1 MIYIDNTQY
10 PDAIAS
16 ITMARINDQSEE
28 ILILAFPATDHDAI
42 RALLDPAREIR
53 NEQETTISRYI
64 PRICYDIA
72 DMDGRT
78 WAKIRLRSRST
89 GDNPSYYQAL
99 HTETEQQVTALELA
113 RATAEQN
120 YTAAMRHAAALE
132 GGTTT

>member
-1 MIYIDNTQY
+1 MIYINNTQY

-16 ITMARINDQSEE
+16 ITMARLGDQNEE

-53 NEQETTISRYI
+53 DEQETTISRYI

-72 DMDGRT
+72 DMDGKT

-89 GDNPSYYQAL
+89 GDNPAYYQAKA
-99 HTETEQQVTALELA
+99 TEAEQQYTDADLA
-113 RATAEQN
+113 RMEAEQRA
-120 YTAAMRHAAALE
+120 TDLDLQLLE
-132 GGTTT
+132 VQST

>member
-28 ILILAFPATDHDAI
+28 ILILAFPATGHETI

-53 NEQETTISRYI
+53 DEKETTISRYT

-72 DMDGRT
+72 DMDNRT

-89 GDNPSYYQAL
+89 GDNPAYYQAKA
-99 HTETEQQVTALELA
+99 TE
-113 RATAEQN
+113 AEQR
-120 YTAAMRHAAALE
+120 YTDADLALMAAEKEITDRDLQLME
-132 GGTTT
+132 VQSQ

>member
-10 PDAIAS
+10 HDAVAS
-16 ITMARINDQSEE
+16 VTMARINDQSEE
-28 ILILAFPATDHDAI
+28 ILILAFPATDHEII

-89 GDNPSYYQAL
+89 GDNPAYYQAKA
-99 HTETEQQVTALELA
+99 TEAEQRYTDADLA
-113 RATAEQN
+113 RLEAEQRA
-120 YTAAMRHAAALE
+120 TDLDLQLLE
-132 GGTTT
+132 VQST

>member
-1 MIYIDNTQY
+1 MIYINNTQY

-16 ITMARINDQSEE
+16 ITMARLGDQNEE

-42 RALLDPAREIR
+42 RALLDPAKEIR
-53 NEQETTISRYI
+53 DEKETTISRYT

-72 DMDGRT
+72 DMDNRT
-78 WAKIRLRSRST
+78 WAKIRLRSRSI
-89 GDNPSYYQAL
+89 GDNPAYYQAL
-99 HTETEQQVTALELA
+99 HTEAERQVTALELA

-120 YTAAMRHAAALE
+120 YTAAMLHAAALE

>member
-28 ILILAFPATDHDAI
+28 ILILAFPATDHEII

-53 NEQETTISRYI
+53 NEQETTISRYT

-89 GDNPSYYQAL
+89 GDNPAYYQAKA
-99 HTETEQQVTALELA
+99 TEAEQQITDADLALMA
-113 RATAEQN
+113 AEKEITDRDLQLMEVQN
-120 YTAAMRHAAALE
+120 Q
-132 GGTTT
+132 

>member
-10 PDAIAS
+10 PDTIAS
-16 ITMARINDQSEE
+16 VTMARINDQSEE

-42 RALLDPAREIR
+42 RALLDPAQEIR
-53 NEQETTISRYI
+53 DEQETTISWYI

-89 GDNPSYYQAL
+89 GDNPAYYQARAVDA
-99 HTETEQQVTALELA
+99 EQQVTALELA

-120 YTAAMRHAAALE
+120 YTAAMLHAAALE

>member
-16 ITMARINDQSEE
+16 VTMARINDQSEE

-42 RALLDPAREIR
+42 RALLDPAQEIR
-53 NEQETTISRYI
+53 DEQETTISRYT

-89 GDNPSYYQAL
+89 GDNPAYYQARAVDA
-99 HTETEQQVTALELA
+99 EQRYTDADLA
-113 RATAEQN
+113 RLEAEQRA
-120 YTAAMRHAAALE
+120 TDMDLQLLE
-132 GGTTT
+132 VQST

>member
-1 MIYIDNTQY
+1 MIYIDNTQS

-16 ITMARINDQSEE
+16 VTMARINDASEE
-28 ILILAFPATDHDAI
+28 ILILAFPTTGHDAI

-53 NEQETTISRYI
+53 DEQETTISRYT

-89 GDNPSYYQAL
+89 GDNPAYYQAKA
-99 HTETEQQVTALELA
+99 TEAEQQITDADLALMA
-113 RATAEQN
+113 AEKEITDRDLQLMEVQN
-120 YTAAMRHAAALE
+120 Q
-132 GGTTT
+132 

>member
-10 PDAIAS
+10 PDAVAS
-16 ITMARINDQSEE
+16 VTMARINDQSEE

-53 NEQETTISRYI
+53 DEKETTISRYT

-72 DMDGRT
+72 DMDNRT

-89 GDNPSYYQAL
+89 GDNPAYYQAKA
-99 HTETEQQVTALELA
+99 TE
-113 RATAEQN
+113 AEQR
-120 YTAAMRHAAALE
+120 YTDADLALMAAEKEITDRDLQLME
-132 GGTTT
+132 VQSQ

>member
-16 ITMARINDQSEE
+16 VTMARINDQSEE

-42 RALLDPAREIR
+42 RALLDPAQEIR
-53 NEQETTISRYI
+53 DEKETTISRYI

-89 GDNPSYYQAL
+89 GDNPAYYQAL
-99 HTETEQQVTALELA
+99 HTEAEQQITALELA

-120 YTAAMRHAAALE
+120 YTAAMLHAAALE